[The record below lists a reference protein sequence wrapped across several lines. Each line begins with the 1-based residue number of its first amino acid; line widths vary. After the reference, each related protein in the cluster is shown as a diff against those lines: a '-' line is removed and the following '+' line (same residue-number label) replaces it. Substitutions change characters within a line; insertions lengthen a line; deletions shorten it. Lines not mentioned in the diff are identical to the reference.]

1 VLDGDYPGGCDS
13 RLISP
18 KITLPGTSTLMRIVH
33 WFLFSTGDQGFVE
46 ISVDGGPWTQI
57 SSPFI
62 GNGAVCSPYIR
73 DLSAYSGQTV
83 QFAFRIQESSS
94 GVGPGW
100 YIDDF
105 QIINAPE
112 TAPDAPNLLSVDY
125 TSGPP
130 VLNWVN
136 PSGDYEYISIYAG
149 QDSNFVPDL
158 GSRIALLNG
167 TTFTDTDRPGW
178 GTYYKLSAVDADWHE
193 SSTDGPD
200 IKTSVEDDS
209 PALTRTEL
217 HQNHP
222 NPFNPTTTI
231 EFSLSNAGP
240 AAIEVYDVGGRRVA
254 TILDEFKQAGPHSIT
269 FNASGLTSGVY
280 FYRLRTND
288 FERTRKMVILK

>member
-1 VLDGDYPGGCDS
+1 
-13 RLISP
+13 
-18 KITLPGTSTLMRIVH
+18 MRIVQ
-33 WFLFSTGDQGFVE
+33 WFSFSTDDRGIIE
-46 ISVDGGPWTQI
+46 ISADGGPWTQV
-57 SSPFI
+57 SSAFT
-62 GNGAVCSPYIR
+62 GNSSDWSPYIA
-73 DLSAYSGQTV
+73 DLAAYSGQTV
-83 QFAFRIQESSS
+83 QFAFRIIENYPSQGS
-94 GVGPGW
+94 GW

-105 QIINAPE
+105 QVICAPE
-112 TAPDAPNLLSVDY
+112 TAPDAPNLLSVEY
-125 TSGPP
+125 TAGPP

-178 GTYYKLSAVDADWHE
+178 GTYYRLSAVDADWHE
-193 SSTDGPD
+193 SGTDGPT
-200 IKTSVEDDS
+200 IVAVEDES
-209 PALTRTEL
+209 PILSRTEL

-231 EFSLSNAGP
+231 EFNLSKAGP

-254 TILDEFKQAGPHSIT
+254 TILDEFKGAGPHSVT